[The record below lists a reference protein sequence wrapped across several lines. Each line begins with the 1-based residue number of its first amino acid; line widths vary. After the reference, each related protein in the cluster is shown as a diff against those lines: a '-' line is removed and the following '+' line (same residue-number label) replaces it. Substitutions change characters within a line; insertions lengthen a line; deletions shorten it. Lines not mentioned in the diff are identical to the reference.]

1 MFDARLR
8 SLIDP
13 PLTAAGRRI
22 AASGLPADAITLG
35 GFALGLAAAVAIAF
49 GHYTLG
55 LALVA
60 LNRVADG
67 LDGAVARATA
77 KTDRGGFLDIV
88 LDFFFYG
95 AVPFAFAVA
104 DPENNALA
112 AAALLLSFYANGA
125 CFLAFAI
132 FAERRGIETSAQG
145 QKSLFYL
152 GGLAEGG
159 ETIAAFVLMCLVP
172 AWFPAIAWTFAAVC
186 GISATARL
194 IMAARVLAEA
204 GRESL

>member
-8 SLIDP
+8 RLIDP
-13 PLTAAGRRI
+13 PLDAAGKRLAAGRV
-22 AASGLPADAITLG
+22 PADAVTIA
-35 GFALGLAAAVAIAF
+35 GFAVGLLAAVAIAF

-60 LNRVADG
+60 LNRIADG

-77 KTDRGGFLDIV
+77 KSDRGGFLDIV

-95 AVPFAFAVA
+95 AIPFAFAAA
-104 DPENNALA
+104 DPERNALA

-132 FAERRGIETSAQG
+132 FAERRGIETTAQG

-159 ETIAAFVLMCLVP
+159 ETVAAFLLMCLLP
-172 AWFPAIAWTFAAVC
+172 AWFPAIAWIFAAVC

-194 IMAARVLAEA
+194 VMAAQVLSA
-204 GRESL
+204 GKG